1 MAWGDAQD
9 YWWLKPKQDNTAAEM
24 QMGAQLR
31 RAAVQ
36 WAREKQ
42 EKALE
47 ARRTGIAIQKHFD
60 DEAIKNKIL
69 DGDKLLTSIFA
80 ETTDWSDKTIPQKM
94 GQIAVQHPYVTQGD
108 MWKSM
113 LKFHETA
120 VAETD
125 KYAAMEESRKTREEI
140 AANTAALRGREL
152 DARIDRWQAQGS
164 AEEARLD
171 MMAKHYGNQDEIARA
186 RLKLYAIDSE
196 QNREIKKKLLT
207 QHDLEL
213 ERLEERLKFDK
224 EKYANKESD
233 LSPGKR
239 QAMAAELK
247 SLELKYMDG
256 GFLPDGVKNVSKAT
270 PEQMSF
276 AANSHM
282 LAVRAVTKKYFGERK
297 SAAAATPAA
306 PSGTTAPIAP
316 GSAANLPPPKRGDI
330 VDGYRY
336 KGGGVNPG
344 DPASW
349 EKVD

>member
-24 QMGAQLR
+24 QMGAQMR
-31 RAAVQ
+31 RDAVKL
-36 WAREKQ
+36 AMEKQ

-125 KYAAMEESRKTREEI
+125 KYAAMEESRKTREAI
-140 AANTAALRGREL
+140 AFNTANMRAASTGSNSTVTKQVVDGHTFYQLGRRVVTESEL
-152 DARIDRWQAQGS
+152 IGSSNLSKLDKAKLDNLDSKQKQYLSIVGKSRPYSTDARIVWDNAQ
-164 AEEARLD
+164 
-171 MMAKHYGNQDEIARA
+171 
-186 RLKLYAIDSE
+186 
-196 QNREIKKKLLT
+196 KKLETL
-207 QHDLEL
+207 QA
-213 ERLEERLKFDK
+213 
-224 EKYANKESD
+224 EKDNLLIDIAS
-233 LSPGKR
+233 R
-239 QAMAAELK
+239 QK
-247 SLELKYMDG
+247 PVD
-256 GFLPDGVKNVSKAT
+256 T
-270 PEQMSF
+270 PTSI
-276 AANSHM
+276 APLGPPA
-282 LAVRAVTKKYFGERK
+282 
-297 SAAAATPAA
+297 SA
-306 PSGTTAPIAP
+306 AP